1 MTSVEVTSAHDLPAA
16 APQRA
21 EIIPLEDLHYAR
33 SRSSLRATLK
43 QECSDFRVDEDLGFA
58 LTGAG
63 EHLCLRV
70 KKINLSTLAV
80 AERIARLCDV
90 GMADIGYAGIK
101 DRRAESTQWFSLP
114 LAPEREGL
122 IRAIEDDGLT
132 ILETRRNGRKIR
144 IGSHKGNRFR
154 IRLRHCVGAQS
165 EFDCRLAA
173 IQQSGVPNYFGAQRF
188 GRQMAN
194 ITQLLELIA
203 AAGAQTRPKGQR
215 YKRGMLYSAGRAYLF
230 NQLLSARLRSGNW
243 NQYVAGD
250 VLNLDG
256 TGRYFVL
263 PGASDWDQIL
273 QRRLDSFDIHISGP
287 LAGITAPKD
296 KYVSSAEAADIED
309 AVLKQFPTLVNGLC
323 HFGLQAARRALRFTA
338 GELEWC
344 WLETGELELR
354 FALSR
359 GCYATSLL
367 RELCDTD

>member
-1 MTSVEVTSAHDLPAA
+1 MTMPEAA

-21 EIIPLEDLHYAR
+21 EIISLESLHYAR

-43 QECSDFRVDEDLGFA
+43 QEYSDFRVDEDLGFA

-63 EHLCLRV
+63 EHLFLRV
-70 KKINLSTLAV
+70 KQINLSTLAV
-80 AERIARLCDV
+80 AERIARLCGA

-144 IGSHKGNRFR
+144 IGSHRGNRFR

-165 EFDCRLAA
+165 EFDRRLAA

-188 GRQMAN
+188 GRDMAN
-194 ITQLLELIA
+194 ITQLLALIA
-203 AAGAQTRPKGQR
+203 TAGDDSGRSRPKRRR

-230 NQLLSARLRSGNW
+230 NQLLSARLQAGNW
-243 NQYVAGD
+243 NRYVAGD

-256 TGRYFVL
+256 TGRYFLL
-263 PGASDWDQIL
+263 PSAGDWDQIL
-273 QRRLDSFDIHISGP
+273 PRRLDSFSIHLSGP
-287 LAGITAPKD
+287 LAGITGPKD
-296 KYVSSAEAADIED
+296 KYVSSGEAADIED

-323 HFGLQAARRALRFTA
+323 HFGLKAARRALRFTA

-344 WLETGELELR
+344 WLDTGELELR
-354 FALSR
+354 FALGR

-367 RELCDTD
+367 REICGTD

>member
-1 MTSVEVTSAHDLPAA
+1 MTMPEATAA
-16 APQRA
+16 QKID
-21 EIIPLEDLHYAR
+21 IIPLKQLHYAQAR
-33 SRSSLRATLK
+33 PSLRATLK
-43 QECSDFRVDEDLGFA
+43 QEITDFCVDENLGFA
-58 LTGAG
+58 FTGAG
-63 EHLCLRV
+63 EHLCLRL
-70 KKINLSTLAV
+70 KKTNLSTLAV
-80 AERIARLCDV
+80 AERIATLT
-90 GMADIGYAGIK
+90 GASMADIGYAGIK
-101 DRRAESTQWFSLP
+101 DRRAECTQWFSLP
-114 LAPEREGL
+114 LTELAEGR
-122 IRAIEDDGLT
+122 IGAIEDEQLT
-132 ILETRRNGRKIR
+132 ILETQRNGRKIR
-144 IGSHKGNRFR
+144 IGSHRGNRFR

-165 EFDCRLAA
+165 EFDRALAA
-173 IQQSGVPNYFGAQRF
+173 IKEIGVPNYFGAQRF
-188 GRQMAN
+188 GRQMTN

-215 YKRGMLYSAGRAYLF
+215 YTRGMLYSAGRAYLF

-250 VLNLDG
+250 VLNLGG
-256 TGRYFVL
+256 TGRYFL
-263 PGASDWDQIL
+263 LKGDEDWDQTL

-296 KYVSSAEAADIED
+296 KYVSSGEAADIED

-323 HFGLQAARRALRFTA
+323 HFGLRAGRRALRFLP

-354 FALSR
+354 FSLGR

>member
-1 MTSVEVTSAHDLPAA
+1 MTMPEAA
-16 APQRA
+16 APRRA
-21 EIIPLEDLHYAR
+21 EIIPLKDLHHAR
-33 SRSSLRATLK
+33 SPSPLRATLK

-80 AERIARLCDV
+80 AERIARLSGA
-90 GMADIGYAGIK
+90 GMVDIGYAGIK

-114 LAPEREGL
+114 LEPEREGL
-122 IRAIEDDGLT
+122 IRAIEEDGLT
-132 ILETRRNGRKIR
+132 ILESRRNSRKIR

-154 IRLRHCVGAQS
+154 IRLRHCVGARS
-165 EFDCRLAA
+165 EFEHALAA
-173 IQQSGVPNYFGAQRF
+173 IKQTGVPNYFGAQRF
-188 GRQMAN
+188 GRDMTN
-194 ITQLLELIA
+194 VTQLLALIA
-203 AAGAQTRPKGQR
+203 TAGDDSAEPRPKRRR

-230 NQLLSARLRSGNW
+230 NQLLSARLQAANW
-243 NQYVAGD
+243 SRYVAGD

-256 TGRYFVL
+256 TGRYFLL
-263 PGASDWDQIL
+263 PSAGDWDPTL

-287 LAGITAPKD
+287 LAGSIDPKD
-296 KYVSSAEAADIED
+296 KYVSSGEAADIED

-323 HFGLQAARRALRFTA
+323 HFGLKAARRALRFTA
-338 GELEWC
+338 AELEWC
-344 WLETGELELR
+344 WLDTGELELR
-354 FALSR
+354 FALGR